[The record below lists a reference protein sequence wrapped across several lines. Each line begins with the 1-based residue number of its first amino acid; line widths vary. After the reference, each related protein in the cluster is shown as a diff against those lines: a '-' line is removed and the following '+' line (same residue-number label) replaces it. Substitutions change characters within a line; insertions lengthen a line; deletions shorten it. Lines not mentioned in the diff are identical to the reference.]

1 MTDIEEQKQDLEN
14 AKNLVVRVYLLSLSI
29 VAVAGIYGYLT
40 NSDGIMVVVT
50 VVFVVSTMLSISHF
64 SDLIERKKELEKE
77 ERIKNLE
84 DKVERLEE

>member
-1 MTDIEEQKQDLEN
+1 VTDIEEQKQDLEN